1 MPASGIGGPC
11 DHCGIGASCCWRRG
25 PSSKPVLC
33 NACGSRY
40 LVKKSLDGY
49 IPIQQRLGTLPR
61 SSPKSTKSK
70 VRNANLSNPSG
81 IHKSKRAASKRHDTA
96 TWYTDS
102 YDSEDS
108 ELAYLTD
115 SSAGRHSSGHSDDA
129 AAAVN
134 HKVRSRSL
142 LGDGA
147 RTDKVVRITNE
158 VQLRQLCSEAV
169 VAKLLGPSLR
179 LKPRKPLNPSISVVF
194 WFFAPNSQP
203 LQTHAVEAFYES
215 KRRFVL
221 FFVICQ
227 FHVYYLHLYV
237 AVLFHGQF
245 MPPWS
250 LFWFINTTKLHFFF
264 VAAA

>member
-1 MPASGIGGPC
+1 MLILFEDDRLSLGL
-11 DHCGIGASCCWRRG
+11 
-25 PSSKPVLC
+25 VL
-33 NACGSRY
+33 
-40 LVKKSLDGY
+40 SL
-49 IPIQQRLGTLPR
+49 QLTVAQRLG
-61 SSPKSTKSK
+61 SHIS
-70 VRNANLSNPSG
+70 VY
-81 IHKSKRAASKRHDTA
+81 RHDTA

-194 WFFAPNSQP
+194 
-203 LQTHAVEAFYES
+203 
-215 KRRFVL
+215 
-221 FFVICQ
+221 
-227 FHVYYLHLYV
+227 
-237 AVLFHGQF
+237 
-245 MPPWS
+245 
-250 LFWFINTTKLHFFF
+250 
-264 VAAA
+264 